1 MGGSI
6 LHILTE
12 IWIKEWSVFD
22 GFGTT
27 CCYCLCLNNSLLN
40 HCMRRFSQRQD
51 ATQKVTEFIGFHE
64 NHLISILGTIVSVC
78 NTVHSESMHGVPSIR
93 DFWPQQVS
101 WNVMVLDQLDLH
113 PLFLFWK
120 HGLVWNPEKKCD
132 PKYRV
137 QKIRSGLEKVGLC
150 ERLRYIFCYLK
161 IRRGNLAS
169 SLLNCNFE
177 WQVAKKYGSWPP
189 KNRVGATL

>member
-1 MGGSI
+1 MVFFISKHDFSLAFNLCIEYWAISI
-6 LHILTE
+6 PMFSSFPFIYCIVHTYGWVHFTYFNWYIG

-78 NTVHSESMHGVPSIR
+78 NPVHSESMHGVPSIR

-101 WNVMVLDQLDLH
+101 WNVMVLDQLICTH
-113 PLFLFWK
+113 
-120 HGLVWNPEKKCD
+120 
-132 PKYRV
+132 
-137 QKIRSGLEKVGLC
+137 
-150 ERLRYIFCYLK
+150 
-161 IRRGNLAS
+161 
-169 SLLNCNFE
+169 
-177 WQVAKKYGSWPP
+177 
-189 KNRVGATL
+189 